1 MALNS
6 RLLRADCG
14 SVVPCDMPIIGV
26 TANVMPDQVQTYLE
40 AGMDAVVAKPV
51 NKQRLLETLIIC
63 RRAKEWLSPSAKVSA
78 NCDNEQSV
86 GKSSRTV

>member
-1 MALNS
+1 MPEMDGVELT

-26 TANVMPDQVQTYLE
+26 TANVMPDQIQTYLE

-51 NKQRLLETLIIC
+51 NKQRLLETLDDLLA
-63 RRAKEWLSPSAKVSA
+63 RKRVA
-78 NCDNEQSV
+78 
-86 GKSSRTV
+86 